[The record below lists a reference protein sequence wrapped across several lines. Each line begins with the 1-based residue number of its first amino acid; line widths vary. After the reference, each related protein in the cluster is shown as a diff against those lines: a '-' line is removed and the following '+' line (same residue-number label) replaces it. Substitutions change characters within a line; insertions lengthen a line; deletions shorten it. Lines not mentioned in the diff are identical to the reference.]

1 MTRQPAPCAATKTPS
16 AATKT
21 LYAATDPPS
30 VDPQLDLSVRI

>member
-1 MTRQPAPCAATKTPS
+1 MTRQPAPSAATKTLY